1 MRILIVEDEKPIAAF
16 MQKGLEQD
24 GHICTCAYD
33 GIRAADILEKTALGI
48 WCFWTLC
55 CPAQMGL
62 SL

>member
-33 GIRAADILEKTALGI
+33 GIRAEQPDSYSSDLLLAA
-48 WCFWTLC
+48 
-55 CPAQMGL
+55 
-62 SL
+62 

>member
-33 GIRAADILEKTALGI
+33 GIRAADILEKNL
-48 WCFWTLC
+48 
-55 CPAQMGL
+55 
-62 SL
+62 